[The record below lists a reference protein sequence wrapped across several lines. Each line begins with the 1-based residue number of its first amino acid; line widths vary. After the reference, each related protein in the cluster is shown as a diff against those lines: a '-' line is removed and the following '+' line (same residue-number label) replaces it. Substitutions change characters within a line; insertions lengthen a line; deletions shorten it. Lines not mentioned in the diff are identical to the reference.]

1 MPAHKGLKTK
11 PNKKKMVGSILNK
24 QLTVGEKKINISN
37 LLNQSINI
45 QHVVQGYRGVMT
57 KESEEIK
64 TEKRQLAAVVDLPEI
79 TMCVTTLSLAC
90 WEPFQKPVSCMLYN

>member
-1 MPAHKGLKTK
+1 
-11 PNKKKMVGSILNK
+11 
-24 QLTVGEKKINISN
+24 
-37 LLNQSINI
+37 
-45 QHVVQGYRGVMT
+45 MT